1 MVKDCILFVARS
13 AGLGAMV
20 AVFVAFV
27 ALTLFG
33 SDE

>member
-1 MVKDCILFVARS
+1 MIALRS
-13 AGLGAMV
+13 VGLGAMV